1 MVVKLQERFI
11 NNPAHDTAYGLMH
24 LTPQKCTVDD
34 SVPPKLT
41 EAVEYY
47 SDDLP
52 HPIIFSI
59 QYEVWTR
66 KWQAYSDPSK
76 LPSSLADVYKD
87 CSRIQFPNIKAECES
102 FSQLKLLKT
111 PSRSTMPE
119 KRLSGLALMKI
130 HRDYCVELSSPERIK
145 ELVQKFSEMHP
156 RRMSLPFLLSDL
168 SRIHYYLLEQDM
180 MQLIQE
186 MTYLIGGYY

>member
-1 MVVKLQERFI
+1 
-11 NNPAHDTAYGLMH
+11 MH

-76 LPSSLADVYKD
+76 LPSSLVDVYKD

-145 ELVQKFSEMHP
+145 GGRTWQP
-156 RRMSLPFLLSDL
+156 C
-168 SRIHYYLLEQDM
+168 
-180 MQLIQE
+180 
-186 MTYLIGGYY
+186 GYYGMLPLVALAFDHGREYYYFPADM